1 MINNALMHVENV
13 ENVSRG
19 RGNQKK
25 NNLPKAF
32 IIYYKLIKSF
42 NYLTF
47 KKTK

>member
-1 MINNALMHVENV
+1 MLRTLKTFQAGAET
-13 ENVSRG
+13 E
-19 RGNQKK
+19 K
-25 NNLPKAF
+25 NNLSKAF